1 MGIDSILEGK
11 DVLLAAETGSG
22 KTLAYLLPILTKLL
36 QEKAKTRTPDESQD
50 ELHDEMTTKYKIQD
64 ILILSGFELV

>member
-1 MGIDSILEGK
+1 LGIDSILEGG

-36 QEKAKTRTPDESQD
+36 QEKAKTCTPD
-50 ELHDEMTTKYKIQD
+50 ELHDEMTTKYEIWC
-64 ILILSGFELV
+64 ILILSVFV